1 MPPRLPSPGV
11 AEPLALF
18 PLSTVLFPSIP
29 LPLHVFEERYRLL
42 VRELVEGPAP
52 RRFGVVAIRQGLE
65 VGDDQVLYDV
75 GCVAE
80 LRRVEPYADGR
91 YDIITV
97 GGPRFRLLD
106 VDDARPYLR
115 GQVEYLPEP
124 AGEDADARAF
134 SVIAEFGAY
143 WAALGVA
150 RDEDVEPAA
159 LPDDPQL
166 LSYVVAA
173 TLVLDLPEK
182 QDLLAVPDT
191 ASRLRQELSLIRR
204 ETALMRR
211 LREHPVSLEKV
222 GPFTL
227 N

>member
-1 MPPRLPSPGV
+1 M
-11 AEPLALF
+11 ADPLALF
-18 PLSTVLFPSIP
+18 PLNTVLFPSIP

-42 VRELVEGPAP
+42 VRELVESPAP

-65 VGDDQVLYDV
+65 VGDDQILYDV

-91 YDIITV
+91 YDIVTT
-97 GGPRFRLLD
+97 GGPRFRLLG
-106 VDDARPYLR
+106 VDDTRPYLR
-115 GQVEYLPEP
+115 GAVEYLPDP
-124 AGEDADARAF
+124 MGTDADARAF
-134 SVIAEFGAY
+134 SIIAEFPAY
-143 WAALGVA
+143 WGALA
-150 RDEDVEPAA
+150 RAREVEHEPAA

-182 QDLLAVPDT
+182 QELLAIPDT
-191 ASRLRQELSLIRR
+191 ATRLRAELTVIRR
-204 ETALMRR
+204 ETALLARM
-211 LREHPVSLEKV
+211 LAHPPNVEKI

>member
-1 MPPRLPSPGV
+1 M

-18 PLSTVLFPSIP
+18 PLNTVLFPSLP

-42 VRELVEGPAP
+42 VRELVEAPAP
-52 RRFGVVAIRQGLE
+52 RRFGVVAIRQGDE
-65 VGDDQVLYDV
+65 VGDEQVLHEV

-91 YDIITV
+91 YDIITT
-97 GGPRFRLLD
+97 GGPRFRLLG
-106 VDDARPYLR
+106 VDDSRPYLR
-115 GQVEYLPEP
+115 GAVEYLPEP
-124 AGEDADARAF
+124 SGDEADARAF
-134 SVIAEFGAY
+134 SVIAEFAAY
-143 WAALGVA
+143 WSALGVA
-150 RDEDVEPAA
+150 RDEEVEPAL

-182 QDLLAVPDT
+182 QALLAVPDT
-191 ASRLRQELSLIRR
+191 ASRLRQELTLIRR

-211 LREHPVSLEKV
+211 LREQPVTLEKV